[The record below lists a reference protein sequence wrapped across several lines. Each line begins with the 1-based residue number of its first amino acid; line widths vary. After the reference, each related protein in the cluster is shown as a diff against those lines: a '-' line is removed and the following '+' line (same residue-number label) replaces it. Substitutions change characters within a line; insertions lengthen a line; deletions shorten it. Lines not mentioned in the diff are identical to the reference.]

1 MLTVLRGAIVFTINA
16 LQKRELLRYSRDRM
30 TFSMDLVAKSP
41 PASIMGLQS
50 SVCSTHEIEDKS
62 P

>member
-1 MLTVLRGAIVFTINA
+1 MLKVLRAAIIFTINA
-16 LQKRELLRYSRDRM
+16 LQKRELLRYSRGRM
-30 TFSMDLVAKSP
+30 ISSMDVVANAH

-50 SVCSTHEIEDKS
+50 NVCSTHEIEDKS

>member
-1 MLTVLRGAIVFTINA
+1 
-16 LQKRELLRYSRDRM
+16 
-30 TFSMDLVAKSP
+30 MDVVANSP

-62 P
+62 L